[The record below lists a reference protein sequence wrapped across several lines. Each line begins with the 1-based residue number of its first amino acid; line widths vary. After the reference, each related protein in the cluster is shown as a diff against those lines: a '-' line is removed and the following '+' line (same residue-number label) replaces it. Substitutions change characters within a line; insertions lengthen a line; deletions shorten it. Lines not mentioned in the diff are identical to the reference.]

1 MEERPPSTSRVV
13 LAKAATQGRGRGGVS
28 VSRHSRAPLNCVI
41 PAGRNPEG
49 RAAPVRAEGNRSMKG
64 RRVGAPHCA
73 QLSPPPTKHP
83 SVGAVR
89 EPPVPPRRE
98 PLRTP
103 SRTRP
108 ELSHVPHHRS
118 RPPLVILAPL
128 SSKLR
133 TQGRGAGYPS
143 PLSSFLRRQESRG
156 ASGGAPPPATP
167 PATTPFPPSPTPRY
181 PPPMAHARK
190 PLEQTLA
197 RTVRIDDRMR
207 FGSQQ
212 QGIVSTPRNVLALGL
227 YLQCVTSATKRMQRQ
242 ALLSYTGP
250 GDKASSDTPG
260 PKNKAPTPHPGAPK
274 TQG

>member
-1 MEERPPSTSRVV
+1 MGERPPSPSRVV
-13 LAKAATQGRGRGGVS
+13 LAKAGTQGRVAGYPFPLGGK
-28 VSRHSRAPLNCVI
+28 
-41 PAGRNPEG
+41 
-49 RAAPVRAEGNRSMKG
+49 VRMGER
-64 RRVGAPHCA
+64 
-73 QLSPPPTKHP
+73 PP
-83 SVGAVR
+83 S
-89 EPPVPPRRE
+89 
-98 PLRTP
+98 P
-103 SRTRP
+103 SR
-108 ELSHVPHHRS
+108 V
-118 RPPLVILAPL
+118 VLA
-128 SSKLR
+128 KAG
-133 TQGRGAGYPS
+133 TQGRVAGYPFPLGGKVRMGERPPS

-156 ASGGAPPPATP
+156 ASGGAPPPATH
-167 PATTPFPPSPTPRY
+167 PATTPFPPSHAPRY

-212 QGIVSTPRNVLALGL
+212 QGIVSTPRSVLALAL

-242 ALLSYTGP
+242 ALLSYAGP